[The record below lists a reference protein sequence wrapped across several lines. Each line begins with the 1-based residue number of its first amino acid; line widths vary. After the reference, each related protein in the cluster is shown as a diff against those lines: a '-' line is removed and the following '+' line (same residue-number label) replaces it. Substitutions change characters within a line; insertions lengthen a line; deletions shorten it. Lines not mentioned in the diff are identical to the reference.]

1 MPPLRRV
8 VAICA
13 ILACLAGTGGPVAAE
28 TAAAAG
34 STTPAALPD
43 SATDL
48 GIDGFGDLLVDAAS
62 DRIYVSDGRSTIVV
76 TDGAGQVL
84 TRVTGL
90 SGAGDLV
97 LDGTTL
103 WVAAAEAD
111 AIVAVDTLTL
121 DRTTYP
127 VGDHGCPAALAIV
140 EGLVWFAQACPSQD
154 REGLGVLHPGDATV
168 TDVPARDLQLR
179 FAYDVVMESS
189 AAIPGALFISTP
201 DPWYHPHDVFRY
213 DVTAGDRLTATL
225 VARAHDV
232 ESLGTDLE
240 LADDGSVLR
249 TAHNDLDPTDLHEV
263 ADYRYGSGAVAT
275 SATGARATGELYV
288 YRPHTR
294 QVYRHYDCDM
304 PNGGALG
311 WLGDRLVAVT
321 RTSRGGFELR
331 MITPHGRPELE
342 ITSGY
347 PTGKNYGDLITV
359 RARARFAAPGATA
372 LLYEETKDGVRR
384 LLTSQPLDGRDAVAL
399 RALATRSARLIV
411 VVPGDADY
419 DTVQDSTITTVRVG
433 IASGARRYQ
442 ARDGQAFLYDTDRDA
457 LVNVKVRPDHAG
469 ECLSVTLSFKDYT
482 NTWSALDTIK
492 CARLSSRSTARIRI
506 PGSKALAGVPLLLR
520 PIKGGSPTNLRTIGA
535 PVHLRFRR

>member
-1 MPPLRRV
+1 MKHLRR
-8 VAICA
+8 AIATCLA
-13 ILACLAGTGGPVAAE
+13 LACFLGPGGLVTAQHASAVDGAA
-28 TAAAAG
+28 
-34 STTPAALPD
+34 PAALPA
-43 SATDL
+43 SVTDL
-48 GIDGFGDLLVDAAS
+48 EVEGFGDLAVDEAS
-62 DRIYVSDGRSTIVV
+62 DRVYVSDGGSTVV
-76 TDGAGQVL
+76 VADGAGQVL
-84 TRVTGL
+84 TRITGL
-90 SGAGDLV
+90 AGADDLV

-111 AIVAVDTLTL
+111 AIVAVNTLTL

-127 VGDHGCPAALAIV
+127 VGDHGCPAALAVV
-140 EGLVWFAQACPSQD
+140 EGLVWFAQACTSQD
-154 REGLGVLHPGDATV
+154 REGLGVLHPGDGTV
-168 TDVPARDLQLR
+168 ADVPARDLQLR

-189 AAIPGALFISTP
+189 EAIPGALFISTP
-201 DPWYHPHDVFRY
+201 DPWYHPNDVFRY
-213 DVTAGDRLTATL
+213 DVTAGDRPTATL
-225 VARAHDV
+225 VATAHDV

-294 QVYRHYDCDM
+294 QVYRHYDYDM

-321 RTSRGGFELR
+321 RTPSSGFELR
-331 MITPHGRPELE
+331 VITPHGRPELE

-347 PTGKNYGDLITV
+347 PTNKNFGDPITV

-384 LLTSQPLDGRDAVAL
+384 LLASQPLDGRDAVAL
-399 RALATRSARLIV
+399 RGLATRSARLIV

-433 IASGARRYQ
+433 ITSNARRYQ
-442 ARDGQAFLYDTDRDA
+442 ARDGQAFLYDNNRDA
-457 LVNVKVRPDHAG
+457 FVNVKVRPDHAG
-469 ECLSVTLSFKDYT
+469 ECLSVTLSYKDYT
-482 NTWSALDTIK
+482 NSWSALDTIK

-506 PGSKALAGVPLLLR
+506 PGSKALAGVPLLLT
-520 PIKGGSPTNLRTIGA
+520 PIKQGSPTNLRTIGT